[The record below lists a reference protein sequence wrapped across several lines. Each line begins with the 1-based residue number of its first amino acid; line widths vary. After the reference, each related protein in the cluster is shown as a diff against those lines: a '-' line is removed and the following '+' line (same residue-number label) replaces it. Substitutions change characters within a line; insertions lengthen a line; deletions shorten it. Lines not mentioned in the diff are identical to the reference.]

1 MFQIMESF
9 MKRVGLSVEEL
20 DRLNVIHVT
29 GTKGKGSTCAYTE
42 QILRNYGF
50 RTGFYSSPHLVDIRE
65 RIRINGQLIDKDV
78 FDKNFRLVYRRLH
91 ETKEAHD
98 GAMPTYFVFFTLVV
112 FRVFLEEKV
121 DVAVVEV
128 GIGGQYDCTNI
139 IRRPWVCGIT
149 SLGIDHIKIL
159 GDTIEKIAWHKGGIF
174 KMGVPAFTV
183 KQPDTALAVLKERAE
198 EINCPLWVCP
208 DLEDYQTDCG
218 PLRLSLAGEHQCS
231 NASLALQLSHAWLQR
246 RSLAG
251 QNVPNTPLK
260 NTGTPQA
267 NPFRPSPSMVKGL
280 EETVWPGRTQVLK
293 HGDITYFLDGA
304 HTVRSIQACVRWFTE
319 SSAQHEE
326 NTSGPVTRVL
336 LFNLSGG
343 RDSAAMLKLLVPCR
357 FNLAVFCPNIPDAST
372 FCQADLW
379 NVNNTVEDMMA
390 FCLEHEKNWRL
401 FNNLQDINGTH
412 QHTLVFP
419 CIRSALWWI
428 TQGRDSALTDS
439 ADTVLVTPSTE
450 AKAAPLCDAA
460 QIHILVTGSL
470 FLVGGTLKNL
480 HSESYK

>member
-1 MFQIMESF
+1 MDQDQERLTGKDYFHILSTLPPRSEHPKQEEHDQMLQIMESF
-9 MKRVGLSVEEL
+9 MKRVSLSVEEL
-20 DRLNVIHVT
+20 DRLNVIHVA
-29 GTKGKGSTCAYTE
+29 GTKGKGSTCAFTE

-65 RIRINGQLIDKDV
+65 RMRINGQLIDKDV

-98 GAMPTYFVFFTLVV
+98 GAMPNYMVFFTLVV
-112 FRVFLEEKV
+112 FCVFLEEKV

-128 GIGGQYDCTNI
+128 GVGGQYDCTNI
-139 IRRPWVCGIT
+139 IRRPWVCGIA

-159 GDTIEKIAWHKGGIF
+159 GDTIEKITWHKGGIF

-183 KQPDTALAVLKERAE
+183 TQPDTALAVLKERAE
-198 EINCPLWVCP
+198 EINCPVWVCP

-218 PLRLSLAGEHQCS
+218 PLRLGLAGEHQLS
-231 NASLALQLSHAWLQR
+231 NASLALQLNHAWLQR
-246 RSLAG
+246 RSLAA
-251 QNVPNTPLK
+251 TP
-260 NTGTPQA
+260 
-267 NPFRPSPSMVKGL
+267 
-280 EETVWPGRTQVLK
+280 
-293 HGDITYFLDGA
+293 
-304 HTVRSIQACVRWFTE
+304 RSRH
-319 SSAQHEE
+319 SS
-326 NTSGPVTRVL
+326 S
-336 LFNLSGG
+336 
-343 RDSAAMLKLLVPCR
+343 PCR

-419 CIRSALWWI
+419 CIRSALRWI

-480 HSESYK
+480 HPESYK